1 MLELPALYHLATA
14 DRWDPDASEPY
25 SVSTLGRTLDDEGF
39 IHLSLARQ
47 VERVAH
53 AFYEGQDV
61 VLLTLDAHRLGA
73 RVLFEKAPD
82 VDDEFPHLY
91 APIPREAIVR
101 ADPVPRD
108 EDGFLDFTG
117 LLPHPI

>member
-1 MLELPALYHLATA
+1 MPAVYHLATT
-14 DRWDPDASEPY
+14 DRWDADSAEPY
-25 SVSTLGRTLDDEGF
+25 TVSTLGRTLEDEGF

-61 VLLTLDAHRLGA
+61 VLLKLDPHRLGA
-73 RVLFEKAPD
+73 RIVFERPPD

-108 EDGFLDFTG
+108 EHGILDFAG
-117 LLPHPI
+117 LLPDPI